1 MIPQQSSQS
10 DKHVCI
16 FELQW
21 NSGYLTSDVVCTIC
35 GLKLSSVCPMPVKDV
50 GTDYPQNL

>member
-1 MIPQQSSQS
+1 MAQVSNQS

-21 NSGYLTSDVVCTIC
+21 NGGNLTSEVVCTIC
-35 GLKLSSVCPMPVKDV
+35 GDKLSSVSPAPVKDV
-50 GTDYPQNL
+50 RADNPRTL